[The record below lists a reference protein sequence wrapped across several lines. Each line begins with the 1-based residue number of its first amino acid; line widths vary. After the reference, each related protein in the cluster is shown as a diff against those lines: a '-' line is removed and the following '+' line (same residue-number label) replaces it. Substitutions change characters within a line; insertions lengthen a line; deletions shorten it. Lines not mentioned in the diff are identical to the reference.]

1 MAAMPLWATAPPV
14 TQLEES
20 AVKVQPGSRW
30 SRQAKLHTVLLR
42 IVWVPNQE
50 SILILFNTT

>member
-14 TQLEES
+14 TQPEES

-30 SRQAKLHTVLLR
+30 SRQANLHTALLR

-50 SILILFNTT
+50 SKLTLFNTT